1 MIRFVRLS
9 PSIHRRGNR
18 VYFSFSPQRSGQ
30 HLVIGWLC
38 RGLDD
43 ILHVNHVRLRR
54 RGLVRHIEPV
64 TGRVIL
70 YRGDAIQDFGR
81 LERGR
86 LPDLSGMSFGKEFWN
101 LEDIHPA
108 DPSYRAVGGAAPE
121 RVFVILR
128 DPANWLASTFRMGR
142 WTVEDVERKVDVYL
156 GTLQFCLA
164 QRDNPACRVIRF
176 NDFVSDAA
184 YRKALSASLPGHD
197 LSRSERALDE
207 VPDFGGGS
215 SFSGLTEKAG
225 SGIENRWHAYAGDPD
240 FRRLLKTP
248 GLRTLSEA
256 FFGRD
261 HLQFLD

>member
-1 MIRFVRLS
+1 M
-9 PSIHRRGNR
+9 

-30 HLVIGWLC
+30 HLVISWLC
-38 RGLDD
+38 RGFDD

-64 TGRVIL
+64 MGRVVL
-70 YRGDAIQDFGR
+70 YRGSEIRDFGR

-101 LEDIHPA
+101 VEDIHPA
-108 DPSYRAVGGAAPE
+108 DASYSAFGGAAPAG
-121 RVFVILR
+121 VFVILR

-142 WTVEDVERKVDVYL
+142 WTVGDFERKVDVYL
-156 GTLQFCLA
+156 RTLRFCLA
-164 QRDNPACRVIRF
+164 NRDRPACHIIRF
-176 NDFVSDAA
+176 NDFVSDAD

-197 LSRSERALDE
+197 LARSERALDE

-225 SGIENRWHAYAGDPD
+225 SGIGERWQAYAADAD
-240 FRRLLKTP
+240 FLRLLKTP
-248 GLRTLSEA
+248 GLRALSEA

-261 HLQFLD
+261 HLHFLD